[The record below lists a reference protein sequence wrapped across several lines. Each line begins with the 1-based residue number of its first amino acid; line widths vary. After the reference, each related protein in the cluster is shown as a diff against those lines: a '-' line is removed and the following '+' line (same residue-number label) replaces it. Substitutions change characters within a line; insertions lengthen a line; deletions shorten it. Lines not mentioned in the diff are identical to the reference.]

1 MASTNVDLSSD
12 ILYVQDV
19 YVGNTTPGNLAGTSV
34 STFIGSNAS
43 ATSVAGSVRV
53 VNTSTATAGGVA
65 TAGIL
70 FGSGTTAPGIYYGI
84 SAPTISA
91 ATGSMYMRTDTAAT
105 ASTYLYYNTTGAS
118 TWAAVL

>member
-1 MASTNVDLSSD
+1 MASTSVDIAGD

-34 STFIGSNAS
+34 SSFMTGTTANNI
-43 ATSVAGSVRV
+43 AGTMHVLNS
-53 VNTSTATAGGVA
+53 STATAGGVS
-65 TAGIL
+65 TPGIL
-70 FGSGTTAPGIYYGI
+70 FGSTGGPGIYYGI

-91 ATGSMYMRTDTAAT
+91 ATGSMYFRTDTGAT
-105 ASTYLYYNTTGAS
+105 ASTYLYYNTTGVS